1 MDSSVRDE
9 AEEDEDWG
17 GEKETKGYGEAGAMG
32 IRVVAYYG
40 SSEGCGGARGQC
52 W

>member
-17 GEKETKGYGEAGAMG
+17 SEEESEGYGEAGA
-32 IRVVAYYG
+32 VVVGVCTYYG
-40 SSEGCGGARGQC
+40 GDEGYGGERG
-52 W
+52 